1 MSHRDLVT
9 EIRNR
14 RGNSHALLLF
24 RQRNPQIPVGKWN
37 AALLAAHRGAA

>member
-1 MSHRDLVT
+1 MPYSDLVT

-14 RGNSHALLLF
+14 RGNSAALILF

-37 AALLAAHRGAA
+37 EALLAAHRGAA